1 MKTLRHELPHG
12 SHPQPLFAI
21 LRQTT
26 DIQDN
31 ISIFSTEYIV
41 NKISSV

>member
-1 MKTLRHELPHG
+1 MLGIYTLGGGIGELC
-12 SHPQPLFAI
+12 AI

-31 ISIFSTEYIV
+31 ISIFSTEYIE
-41 NKISSV
+41 NKISPV